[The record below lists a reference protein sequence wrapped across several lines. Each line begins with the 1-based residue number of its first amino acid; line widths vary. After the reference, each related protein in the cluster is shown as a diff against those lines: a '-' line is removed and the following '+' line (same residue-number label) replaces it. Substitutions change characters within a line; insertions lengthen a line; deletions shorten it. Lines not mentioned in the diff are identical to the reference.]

1 MIEYELWIIEGKSG
15 KRFRKVYFDFE
26 IKSINLL
33 VRTTIT
39 LKKKYI
45 DIERRS
51 VTNTQIRIHKY

>member
-1 MIEYELWIIEGKSG
+1 MDYRGKSG

-33 VRTTIT
+33 VRTTVT